1 MSAGRRLTILLV
13 SALVVIASVDTVIGR
28 LAPPRNLREVE
39 DAVRDLERG
48 DPTVLAIGSSHGRT
62 FHTLGESLTV
72 RTRGAE
78 RVVAVPVEWG
88 KLSSYR
94 WVLEHRLLPLLDPAR
109 PSLRRAIIAT
119 EWWDSCADPNPPRN
133 LPARSWT
140 WRDFGRD
147 LRAHGLTSY
156 NRNFLAYRFQRR
168 FGHSAL
174 VQDRGHRRILPAVRR
189 AVAPVSEDASRANF
203 EAIADEWKT
212 MVEEGDRCLA
222 DENEMAAFAA
232 MLDTLAARR
241 VETTIVLY
249 PRMPVTL
256 TARAKA
262 TTLPRF
268 AERVRALA
276 EPRGVRVVD
285 LTDSTPLRDEDF
297 GDDFD
302 HVRPEANRWFAQWA
316 LDGPLNFLL
325 TPVSP

>member
-1 MSAGRRLTILLV
+1 MTAGVRLTLLLS
-13 SALVVIASVDTVIGR
+13 SAVVVIAVADAVLGR
-28 LAPPRNLREVE
+28 FAPPRALREVE
-39 DAVRDLERG
+39 DAVRDLERS

-62 FHTLGESLTV
+62 FHTIGESLTV
-72 RTRGAE
+72 RTRGTE

-94 WVLEHRLLPLLDPAR
+94 WVLEHRLLPLFDGSR
-109 PSLRRAIIAT
+109 PSLRRAIITT

-147 LRAHGLTSY
+147 VRAHGLTSY

-168 FGHSAL
+168 FRQSSL

-189 AVAPVSEDASRANF
+189 AIAPVSQDASRANF
-203 EAIADEWKT
+203 EALANEWKA
-212 MVEEGDRCLA
+212 MVEDGDRCLA
-222 DENEMAAFAA
+222 DEREMDAFAA
-232 MLDTLAARR
+232 MLDTLAARH

-262 TTLPRF
+262 TTLPHF
-268 AERVRALA
+268 AARVRALA

-302 HVRPEANRWFAQWA
+302 HVRPDANQWFAKWA
-316 LDGPLNFLL
+316 LDGPLAFLL
-325 TPVSP
+325 TPAAP